1 MSARLR
7 QIVLVSLIVAFGLTG
22 CAGQYK
28 FSDDE
33 YRALG
38 DPQTINRGN

>member
-7 QIVLVSLIVAFGLTG
+7 QVVLVSLIATFGLTG
-22 CAGQYK
+22 CAGHYK